1 MTSEFNQSTKR
12 VADDIIAISIL
23 LKDRMESWDDVFTRI
38 PDSQNVNVTTGFIT
52 NWTKPNVIEVLVEV
66 QAPADDTKAL
76 IRTQLIETI
85 KTNDGNERFNQ
96 VSLRYAVDYA
106 QARQLV
112 EKAGATTREDIV
124 TLLHAD
130 KSQLARIVV
139 SDETGKASKTEQLL
153 DARYDYDAVEL
164 ATIPE
169 STEKELLSVSDTVLA
184 KLKETAIREAKA
196 LA

>member
-153 DARYDYDAVEL
+153 GARYDYDAVEL